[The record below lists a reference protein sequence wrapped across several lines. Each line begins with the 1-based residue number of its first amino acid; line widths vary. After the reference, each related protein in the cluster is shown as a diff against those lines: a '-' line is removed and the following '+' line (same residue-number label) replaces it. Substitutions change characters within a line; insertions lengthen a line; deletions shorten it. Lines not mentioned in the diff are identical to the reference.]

1 MLQKF
6 LLSRG
11 LTGKFRFAVVE
22 CDEEWHSIGDG
33 RAGYIIQRSY
43 GQVRGK
49 TTLSPQI
56 IVDRTKQKRN
66 WQEQY
71 TLQFNSEVK
80 KYLDKGYKEIDKHP
94 NEYTDDELLSIFGDV
109 KTNQYGVIKPQLAKQ
124 ADKVTNPK
132 IFNKEWLI
140 SRKLDGVKALFY
152 WDGKEVHTASRGGEH
167 YDYSTTHLRTN
178 PSLVAFFKDNP
189 TVILDGELF
198 VRGKTLQQISGAAR
212 MEKNAYDCDW
222 LQYWIYDCYDSSN
235 IDMPAKDRYTDI
247 LINKLNKINGIFV
260 YMGVDDD
267 EISDSIRILYH
278 EYVTGWDNMKA
289 LHDKWVAEGFE
300 GAVITDP
307 SKPYK
312 VGSRCNNLIKIKQY
326 KSEDFKVI
334 GYKLGLRGSED
345 MTFTCELEDGRTFE
359 AMPVGN
365 REIKAEYVENFETKY
380 KGHKA
385 ECTFFNYSDDGIPTQ
400 PKLRIFRFDLE

>member
-1 MLQKF
+1 MIKY
-6 LLSRG
+6 LLGRAS
-11 LTGKFRFAVVE
+11 TGKFRFAVVE
-22 CDEEWHSIGDG
+22 CDEEWHSIGDE

-178 PSLVAFFKDNP
+178 PSLVAFFKENP
-189 TVILDGELF
+189 TIILDGELF
-198 VRGKTLQQISGAAR
+198 VRGKTLQQLSGAAR

-222 LQYWIYDCYDSSN
+222 LQYWVYDCYNSAD
-235 IDMPAKDRYTDI
+235 IDMIASERYKFLEDKFAEAHNFPI
-247 LINKLNKINGIFV
+247 
-260 YMGVDDD
+260 YRSSED
-267 EISDSIRILYH
+267 ESEAPIRLLGH
-278 EYVTGWDNMKA
+278 EYVSGWDNMKK
-289 LHDKWVAEGFE
+289 LHDEWVSAGFE

-307 SKPYK
+307 SKAYK

-365 REIKAEYVENFETKY
+365 REIKAEYVENFEAKY

>member
-1 MLQKF
+1 MIKY
-6 LLSRG
+6 LLGKAS
-11 LTGKFRFAVVE
+11 TGKFRFAIVE
-22 CDEEWHSIGDG
+22 CDEEWHEPEH
-33 RAGYIIQRSY
+33 GYVIQRSY
-43 GQVRGK
+43 GQVGGK
-49 TTLSPQI
+49 TTLSPKI
-56 IVDRTKQKRN
+56 VVDRTKQKRN
-66 WQEQY
+66 WKEQY

-80 KYLDKGYKEIDKHP
+80 KFLDKGYVEVEKHP
-94 NEYTDDELLSIFGDV
+94 GEYTSEELQSIFGDV

-132 IFNKEWLI
+132 IFEKEWLI

-152 WDGKEVHTASRGGEH
+152 YKDGEIHTASRGGED
-167 YDYSTTHLRTN
+167 YDAATTHLREN
-178 PSLVAFFKDNP
+178 PKLLKFFEANP

-222 LQYWIYDCYDSSN
+222 LQYWIYDCYISSDT
-235 IDMPAKDRYTDI
+235 DMIADDRWGFLMHELCNNFEI
-247 LINKLNKINGIFV
+247 PM
-260 YMGVDDD
+260 YMSTEDD
-267 EISDSIRILYH
+267 EHEDPIRVLIH
-278 EYVTGWDNMKA
+278 EYVTGWDNMKK
-289 LHDKWVAEGFE
+289 LHDQWVAEGFE

-326 KSEDFKVI
+326 KSEDFMVI

-359 AMPVGN
+359 TMPCGD
-365 REIKAEYVENFETKY
+365 RATKAEYVENFDNKY
-380 KGHKA
+380 RGHKA

-400 PKLRIFRFDLE
+400 PKLRIFRFDLED

>member
-1 MLQKF
+1 MIKY
-6 LLSRG
+6 LLGKAS
-11 LTGKFRFAVVE
+11 TGKFRFAIVE
-22 CDEEWHSIGDG
+22 CDEEWHEPEH
-33 RAGYIIQRSY
+33 GYVIQRSY
-43 GQVRGK
+43 GQVGGK
-49 TTLSPQI
+49 TTLSPKI

-66 WQEQY
+66 WKEQY

-80 KYLDKGYKEIDKHP
+80 KFLDKGYIEVEKHP
-94 NEYTDDELLSIFGDV
+94 GEYTSEELQAIFGDV

-132 IFNKEWLI
+132 IFEKKWLI

-152 WDGKEVHTASRGGEH
+152 YKDGEIHTASRGGED
-167 YDYSTTHLRTN
+167 YDAATTHLREN
-178 PSLVAFFKDNP
+178 PKLLKFFEANP

-222 LQYWIYDCYDSSN
+222 LQYWVYDCYISSDA
-235 IDMPAKDRYTDI
+235 DMIADDRWGFLMHELCNNFEI
-247 LINKLNKINGIFV
+247 PM
-260 YMGVDDD
+260 YMSTEDD
-267 EISDSIRILYH
+267 EHEDPIRVLIH
-278 EYVTGWDNMKA
+278 EYVTGWDNMKK
-289 LHDKWVAEGFE
+289 LHDEWVAEGFE

-326 KSEDFKVI
+326 KSEDFVVI

-359 AMPVGN
+359 AMPVGD
-365 REIKAEYVENFETKY
+365 RATKAEYVENFDNKY
-380 KGHKA
+380 RGHKA

-400 PKLRIFRFDLE
+400 PKLRIFRFDLED

>member
-1 MLQKF
+1 MIKY
-6 LLSRG
+6 LLGKAS
-11 LTGKFRFAVVE
+11 TGKMRYAVVE
-22 CDEEWHSIGDG
+22 CDEEWHEPEH
-33 RAGYIIQRSY
+33 GYIIQRSY
-43 GQVRGK
+43 GQVQGK
-49 TTLSPQI
+49 NTLSPAI
-56 IVDRTKQKRN
+56 IVDKTKQKRN
-66 WQEQY
+66 WKEQY
-71 TLQFNSEVK
+71 TLQFNSETK
-80 KYLDKGYKEIDKHP
+80 KFLDKGYVEVEKHP
-94 NEYTDDELLSIFGDV
+94 NEYTLDELQSIFGDV

-132 IFNKEWLI
+132 IFDKEWLI

-152 WDGKEVHTASRGGEH
+152 YKDGEIHTASRGGED
-167 YDYSTTHLRTN
+167 YDPATTHLRED
-178 PSLVAFFKDNP
+178 PKLLKFFETHP

-222 LQYWIYDCYDSSN
+222 LQYWVYDCYDTANPNIIAVDRWKFLVSN
-235 IDMPAKDRYTDI
+235 FSQNNNIPIYSVVTDDNIKDPI
-247 LINKLNKINGIFV
+247 KLLF
-260 YMGVDDD
+260 
-267 EISDSIRILYH
+267 H
-278 EYVTGWDNMKA
+278 EYVSGWNNMKA

-312 VGSRCNNLIKIKQY
+312 PGSRCNNLIKIKQY

-359 AMPVGN
+359 AMPCGT
-365 REIKAEYVENFETKY
+365 RAEKEEYISNFDTKY
-380 KGHKA
+380 KGEYG

-400 PKLRIFRFDLE
+400 PKFRIFRWDLK

>member
-1 MLQKF
+1 MLTKY
-6 LLSRG
+6 LLSKSSN
-11 LTGKFRFAVVE
+11 GKFRFASVFT
-22 CDEEWHSIGDG
+22 DEEWHEPEH
-33 RAGYIIQRSY
+33 GYVIQRSY
-43 GQVRGK
+43 GQVGGK
-49 TTLSPQI
+49 TTLSPKI

-66 WQEQY
+66 WKEQY

-80 KYLDKGYKEIDKHP
+80 KFLDKGYVEVEKHP
-94 NEYTDDELLSIFGDV
+94 GEYTSEELQAIFGDV

-124 ADKVTNPK
+124 ADKVTNRK
-132 IFNKEWLI
+132 IFDKEWLI

-152 WDGKEVHTASRGGEH
+152 YKDGEVLTASRGGEN
-167 YDYSTTHLRTN
+167 YNAATTHLREDAK
-178 PSLVAFFKDNP
+178 LLKFFEANP

-222 LQYWIYDCYDSSN
+222 LQYWIYDCYDSNDIDKIAEDRWDFLLHTLCTQYN
-235 IDMPAKDRYTDI
+235 IALYETI
-247 LINKLNKINGIFV
+247 
-260 YMGVDDD
+260 DDD
-267 EISDSIRILYH
+267 ELDAPIRLLVH
-278 EYVTGWDNMKA
+278 EHVSGWDNMKK

-326 KSEDFKVI
+326 KSEDFLVV

-359 AMPVGN
+359 AMPVGD
-365 REIKAEYVENFETKY
+365 RATKAEYVENFDNKY
-380 KGHKA
+380 RGHKA

-400 PKLRIFRFDLE
+400 PKLRIFRFDLED

>member
-1 MLQKF
+1 MIKY
-6 LLSRG
+6 LLGKSSN
-11 LTGKFRFAVVE
+11 GKFRYAVVE
-22 CDEEWHSIGDG
+22 CDEEWHEPEH
-33 RAGYIIQRSY
+33 GYIIQRSY
-43 GQVRGK
+43 GQVQGK
-49 TTLSPQI
+49 NTLSPAI
-56 IVDRTKQKRN
+56 IVDKTKQKRN
-66 WQEQY
+66 WKEQY
-71 TLQFNSEVK
+71 TLQFNSETK
-80 KYLDKGYKEIDKHP
+80 KFLDKGYVEVEKHP
-94 NEYTDDELLSIFGDV
+94 NEYTLEELQAIFGDV

-132 IFNKEWLI
+132 IFDKEWLI

-152 WDGKEVHTASRGGEH
+152 YKDGEIHTASRGGED
-167 YDYSTTHLRTN
+167 YDPATTHLREYQ
-178 PSLVAFFKDNP
+178 PLIDFFEANP
-189 TVILDGELF
+189 TIVLDGELF

-212 MEKNAYDCDW
+212 MEKNAVDCDW
-222 LQYWIYDCYDSSN
+222 LQYWVYDCYDTANPNIIAVDRWKFLVSNLAQNSN
-235 IDMPAKDRYTDI
+235 IPIYSVVTDDNIKDPI
-247 LINKLNKINGIFV
+247 KLLF
-260 YMGVDDD
+260 
-267 EISDSIRILYH
+267 H
-278 EYVTGWDNMKA
+278 EYVSGWDNMKA

-312 VGSRCNNLIKIKQY
+312 PGSRCNNLIKIKQY
-326 KSEDFKVI
+326 KSEDFTVV

-359 AMPVGN
+359 AMPVGD
-365 REIKAEYVENFETKY
+365 RATKAEYVKNFDNKY

>member
-1 MLQKF
+1 MIKY
-6 LLSRG
+6 LLGRAS
-11 LTGKFRFAVVE
+11 TGKFRFAVVE
-22 CDEEWHSIGDG
+22 CDEEWHSIDDG

-152 WDGKEVHTASRGGEH
+152 WDGKEIHTASRGGEH

-178 PSLVAFFKDNP
+178 PSLVAFFKENP

-198 VRGKTLQQISGAAR
+198 VRGKTLQQLSGAAR

-222 LQYWIYDCYDSSN
+222 LQYWVYDCYNSAD
-235 IDMPAKDRYTDI
+235 IDMIASERYKFLEDKFAEAHNFPI
-247 LINKLNKINGIFV
+247 YRSNE
-260 YMGVDDD
+260 D
-267 EISDSIRILYH
+267 ESEAPIRLLGH
-278 EYVTGWDNMKA
+278 EYVSGWDNMKK

-380 KGHKA
+380 KEHKA